1 MREEIIEYCGVDIL
15 EDDMFLDNIFDDGLL
30 GICFTMN
37 EGFTPAYDLNFVI
50 EKIKQDKKVTDE
62 IAVNTI
68 NQLIESHPMIS
79 FVKYI
84 DESWDDLSKY
94 NNEMLFLND
103 YSANSLV
110 GLLFKHE
117 TNIVAVYDDYLC
129 VQSLIE
135 EGMEEEEAIEYFEY
149 NTRGSYVGENTPAFL
164 TLL

>member
-1 MREEIIEYCGVDIL
+1 MKEEIIGYCGVDIL
-15 EDDMFLDNIFDDGLL
+15 EEDMFLDNIFDDGIL

-37 EGFTPAYDLNFVI
+37 GGFTPAYDLNFLV
-50 EKIKQDKKVTDE
+50 EKIKQDKNVTDG
-62 IAVNTI
+62 IAITAI
-68 NQLIESHPMIS
+68 NQLIAAHPMIS
-79 FVKYI
+79 FIKYM

-103 YSANSLV
+103 YNENSLI

-129 VQSLIE
+129 VQSLVE

>member
-1 MREEIIEYCGVDIL
+1 MK
-15 EDDMFLDNIFDDGLL
+15 
-30 GICFTMN
+30 
-37 EGFTPAYDLNFVI
+37 
-50 EKIKQDKKVTDE
+50 KIKQDKKVTDE
-62 IAVNTI
+62 IAISTI

-84 DESWDDLSKY
+84 DESWNDLSKY
-94 NNEMLFLND
+94 NNEMLFFND

-117 TNIVAVYDDYLC
+117 TNIVAVYDDHLC

-135 EGMEEEEAIEYFEY
+135 EGMGEEEAIEYFEY
-149 NTRGSYVGENTPAFL
+149 NTRGSYVGENSPVFL